1 MLKKN
6 QFTGMFTPSQKEKV
20 GQTERFKGMLG
31 PKKRKKP
38 SETDKL
44 KKMLA
49 RKKVKLAGK
58 KLGAIGRRSGMGAS
72 SRTQR
77 GRIY

>member
-1 MLKKN
+1 MLQKKKR
-6 QFTGMFTPSQKEKV
+6 TGMFGIAKKEDI

-38 SETDKL
+38 SETNKL
-44 KKMLA
+44 KQMLA

-58 KLGAIGRRSGMGAS
+58 KLGAVGRRSGMGAS
-72 SRTQR
+72 TRTQR

>member
-20 GQTERFKGMLG
+20 GQTERFKSMLG

-38 SETDKL
+38 SKTDKL
-44 KKMLA
+44 KEMLA

-58 KLGAIGRRSGMGAS
+58 KLGAVGRRSGMGTQT
-72 SRTQR
+72 RTQR

>member
-1 MLKKN
+1 MLQKKKR
-6 QFTGMFTPSQKEKV
+6 TGMFGIAKKEDI

-31 PKKRKKP
+31 AKKRKKAT
-38 SETDKL
+38 ETNKL
-44 KKMLA
+44 KRMLA

-58 KLGAIGRRSGMGAS
+58 KLGAVGRRSGMGAQT
-72 SRTQR
+72 RTQR